1 MNKIIKKNTG
11 PKTKKEHFKFKI
23 DCKEPADDS
32 VIIMDDFEDFL
43 KKRIKVHGKKGNLGD
58 TVSVAVEGKDKLVIT
73 AEPPFSKR
81 YLKYLTKKYLKK
93 NNIRDYLHVIA
104 SDKTTY
110 QIKYFNIQNE
120 EGEEDNE

>member
-1 MNKIIKKNTG
+1 MSKILKRNQG
-11 PKTKKEHFKFKI
+11 QKTKREHFRFKI

-32 VIIMDDFEDFL
+32 VIVMDDFEDFL
-43 KKRIKVHGKKGNLGD
+43 KKRVKVNGKKGNLGD
-58 TVSVAVEGKDKLVIT
+58 AVSVSIEGKDKLLIT